1 MEFDHLLFSVLDID
15 DRNVLHVLFKF
26 SANQRIVLHRHCALN
41 KTFVI
46 QGEHRLYHANGE
58 LKDVR
63 PAGSYTVSPPADEP
77 HREGGGDQ
85 DVVVLF
91 TIYDREG
98 PLYEILD
105 DNSNIVATLS
115 TNDFVNFTIANTRA
129 LIDHMDHVMRLG
141 IAQNRNVGAGLIEKV
156 CQLFRNLLQA
166 RSARYESHAGTR
178 SIAMSAAMLG
188 RGRIT
193 AKRSPSTRSSGISG
207 RVL

>member
-1 MEFDHLLFSVLDID
+1 MRRRSVLCMTSGKLPKPLQASVLLAPPRRPSYWRAFTDERERIMSQFTFNDGNIAWKRLDGIDHLLFSVLDID
-15 DRNVLHVLFKF
+15 DRNVLHVLFKL

-105 DNSNIVATLS
+105 DDSNVVATLS
-115 TNDFVNFTIANTRA
+115 TNDFVSFYDR
-129 LIDHMDHVMRLG
+129 
-141 IAQNRNVGAGLIEKV
+141 K
-156 CQLFRNLLQA
+156 
-166 RSARYESHAGTR
+166 
-178 SIAMSAAMLG
+178 
-188 RGRIT
+188 
-193 AKRSPSTRSSGISG
+193 P
-207 RVL
+207 

>member
-1 MEFDHLLFSVLDID
+1 MSQLRFDDANISWKRLEGIDHLLFSVLDID
-15 DRNVLHVLFKF
+15 DKNVIQALFKL

-58 LKDVR
+58 LKEAR
-63 PAGSYTVSPPADEP
+63 PVGSYTVSPPADEP

-105 DNSNIVATLS
+105 DNLNVVATLA
-115 TNDFVNFTIANTRA
+115 TNDFVSF
-129 LIDHMDHVMRLG
+129 
-141 IAQNRNVGAGLIEKV
+141 
-156 CQLFRNLLQA
+156 
-166 RSARYESHAGTR
+166 YEREH
-178 SIAMSAAMLG
+178 
-188 RGRIT
+188 
-193 AKRSPSTRSSGISG
+193 
-207 RVL
+207 

>member
-1 MEFDHLLFSVLDID
+1 MRRRSVRGMTSGKLPKPLQASVLLERLRRLSYWRAFTDERERIMSQFTFNDGNIAWKRLDGIDHLLFSVLDID
-15 DRNVLHVLFKF
+15 DRNVLHVLFKL

-63 PAGSYTVSPPADEP
+63 AAGSYTVSPAADEP

-91 TIYDREG
+91 AIYDREG

-105 DNSNIVATLS
+105 DDSNIVATLS
-115 TNDFVNFTIANTRA
+115 TSDFVSFYDRK
-129 LIDHMDHVMRLG
+129 
-141 IAQNRNVGAGLIEKV
+141 Q
-156 CQLFRNLLQA
+156 
-166 RSARYESHAGTR
+166 
-178 SIAMSAAMLG
+178 
-188 RGRIT
+188 
-193 AKRSPSTRSSGISG
+193 
-207 RVL
+207 

>member
-1 MEFDHLLFSVLDID
+1 MSQFTFNDGNIPWKRLEGIDHLLFSVLDVD

-105 DNSNIVATLS
+105 DDSNIVATLS
-115 TNDFVNFTIANTRA
+115 IEDFVSFYDRCVQHLREPRRH
-129 LIDHMDHVMRLG
+129 LILRNERRDAWTGTDHREAVAVNQDFRDERPRV
-141 IAQNRNVGAGLIEKV
+141 VGA
-156 CQLFRNLLQA
+156 
-166 RSARYESHAGTR
+166 
-178 SIAMSAAMLG
+178 
-188 RGRIT
+188 
-193 AKRSPSTRSSGISG
+193 
-207 RVL
+207 

>member
-1 MEFDHLLFSVLDID
+1 MRRRSVRGMTSGKLPKPLQASVLLAPLRRLSYWRAFTEERERIMSQFTFNDGNIAWKRLDGIDHLLFSVLDID
-15 DRNVLHVLFKF
+15 DRNVLHVLFKL

-63 PAGSYTVSPPADEP
+63 PAGSYTVSPPAHEP

-105 DNSNIVATLS
+105 DNSNVVATLS
-115 TNDFVNFTIANTRA
+115 TNDFVSFYDRK
-129 LIDHMDHVMRLG
+129 H
-141 IAQNRNVGAGLIEKV
+141 
-156 CQLFRNLLQA
+156 
-166 RSARYESHAGTR
+166 
-178 SIAMSAAMLG
+178 
-188 RGRIT
+188 
-193 AKRSPSTRSSGISG
+193 
-207 RVL
+207 